1 MAHFI
6 SHQKKKKKKK
16 QKKSLASTWL
26 QFLQQSAYSTIL
38 ESGDVFPQIY
48 FFSYSVMATVILM
61 NLMIAILSNVY
72 QEVQS
77 DVQSE
82 FLARRVMFIA
92 STIRVGCFQLKMW
105 EKFVRNYILPED
117 KGLPG
122 ILSAPK
128 RGVTNGL
135 KYEEIDSF
143 HWIFFFFFW
152 L

>member
-1 MAHFI
+1 
-6 SHQKKKKKKK
+6 
-16 QKKSLASTWL
+16 
-26 QFLQQSAYSTIL
+26 
-38 ESGDVFPQIY
+38 
-48 FFSYSVMATVILM
+48 MATVILM

-143 HWIFFFFFW
+143 HWIFFFFFFFFW
-152 L
+152 LISLKKNTTASLILLGFMLPSTLQGRLSMTPSARILKFRLSNN